1 MTPSSFNPLEAAAS
15 RPAAGWGRCAVGAL
29 EGAAFTIPVSLA
41 CVTLVFGRIGP
52 GMLAS
57 GVLATLLG
65 LVLVHL
71 FGSFNSRPVLYSA
84 RFFESTTIAAMLDQ
98 DIALMGAW
106 NLVDTSGTRLA
117 LLCVIGAGAGV
128 VFGALYI
135 VRADR
140 FTRFIPAPVFAGFA
154 TSIALLLLVSQVRG
168 LAGMFATDSAPA
180 VIALIALSALGVTFA
195 VRRLRPR
202 WPASALG
209 LAAGL
214 LIGLGW
220 VATGHS
226 TPMVAGATGAV
237 SLPVFLADFRAL
249 TAPQVHGW
257 LLARSVVI
265 DALILGAMMFIN
277 TNLAGQAA
285 TLEDRRAGRRG
296 NLFTAGA
303 VTLSAILG
311 SAPISGTMQST
322 VTAMRQVPLGPRVL
336 ALSAAIFAIVYASG
350 VLGWVPLA
358 AVCGALLCEAWFM
371 ADRPF
376 LALLVQW
383 ARQRPMAVNAR
394 EDLTLVA
401 AVTAT
406 AVLFNMVVAV
416 FAGLLLGLVLFAARN
431 ARRPVRHVW
440 TGAQVASN
448 CARPRA
454 DLRVLAEH
462 GARIKVVELEGD
474 LFFGTSEGLERQ
486 LHSGCRGAECIILDW
501 SRVHHVDTSIA
512 IAVARFER
520 DVRGQSVMLLHAGA
534 DAQTGNVRGELLRYI
549 PAAELE
555 PDLDHAL
562 EQAESELVARYA
574 AGGGTESTSLQEAIS
589 LFRGLDARELATLEG
604 AMQQRLVPRGT
615 TLFTAGDAADELM
628 LLMHGSAE
636 IIVRSREGREIRLA
650 SLRRGA
656 TLGEIGFLDG
666 ATRSA
671 TAVARED
678 AVVAVLSR
686 GDFDAL
692 SAREP
697 ALIQRLL
704 SNLAVD
710 MAARLRHTNR
720 LAIARTAQRS

>member
-1 MTPSSFNPLEAAAS
+1 MTPSSFNPLESTAN
-15 RPAAGWGRCAVGAL
+15 RPAASWSRSTVGAL

-52 GMLAS
+52 DMLAH

-71 FGSFNSRPVLYSA
+71 AGSFNSRPVLYSA

-98 DIALMGAW
+98 AIALMGAW
-106 NLVDTSGTRLA
+106 DLADTPGTRLA
-117 LLCVIGAGAGV
+117 LLCVIGAGAGI
-128 VFGALYI
+128 VFGALYL

-140 FTRFIPAPVFAGFA
+140 FTRFIPAPVFAGFS
-154 TSIALLLLVSQVRG
+154 TSISLLLLLSQARG
-168 LAGMFATDSAPA
+168 LASLLARDSTPA
-180 VIALIALSALGVTFA
+180 VIALIALAAMAVTFA
-195 VRRLRPR
+195 VRRWRPR

-220 VATGHS
+220 VATGHN
-226 TPMVAGATGAV
+226 TPMVAGTAAQA

-249 TAPQVHGW
+249 VAPPVQGW
-257 LLARSVVI
+257 LIARSVVI
-265 DALILGAMMFIN
+265 DSLILGAMMFIN
-277 TNLAGQAA
+277 TNLAAQAA
-285 TLEDRRAGRRG
+285 TLEDRRTGRRG

-311 SAPISGTMQST
+311 SAPVSGTMQST
-322 VTAMRQVPLGPRVL
+322 VTAMRQVALGPRVL
-336 ALSAAIFAIVYASG
+336 ALSAAIFIVVYASG

-383 ARQRPMAVNAR
+383 ARRRPMAVNAR
-394 EDLTLVA
+394 EDLSLVA

-431 ARRPVRHVW
+431 ARRPVRNVW
-440 TGAQVASN
+440 SGVQMSSN
-448 CARPRA
+448 CARSRA
-454 DLRVLAEH
+454 DLRVLADH
-462 GARIKVVELEGD
+462 GAGIRIVELEGD
-474 LFFGTSEGLERQ
+474 LFFGTAEGLERM
-486 LHSGCRGAECIILDW
+486 LHSGCRGAECIVLDW

-520 DVRGQSVMLLHAGA
+520 DVRLQSVMLLHAGA
-534 DAQTGNVRGELLRYI
+534 DVQAGNVRGELLRHC
-549 PAAELE
+549 PSARLE

-562 EQAESELVARYA
+562 EQAENEMIRRYA
-574 AGGGTESTSLQEAIS
+574 AGGGTETTSVQEALT
-589 LFRGLDARELATLEG
+589 LFRGLDAREIAQLED
-604 AMQQRLVPRGT
+604 AMKQRFLPRGT
-615 TLFTAGDAADELM
+615 VIFSADDTADELM
-628 LLMHGSAE
+628 LLQQGSAE
-636 IIVRSREGREIRLA
+636 ILVRSPEGRDIRLA

-666 ATRSA
+666 ARRSA

-678 AVVAVLSR
+678 SMVAVLSR
-686 GDFDAL
+686 EAFESL

-704 SNLAVD
+704 SNIAVD

-720 LAIARTAQRS
+720 LAIARTAQR